1 MSKNIVLCGF
11 MGSGKTTVG
20 RLLAKRLLAGFID
33 LDEAIEQQEE
43 RSIPTI
49 FAEEGEDYF
58 RSLEHAVLGKALR
71 GELPAGLLTP
81 RAFTV
86 LAAGGGTFM
95 REDNVALL
103 REDGAIVIYLSTD
116 FDVCYERIRESNRPI
131 VMRSTREELHALYEK
146 RHKIYADICTT
157 QMYNHAS
164 PNAVVENIISVIS
177 PFSIQK
183 L

>member
-20 RLLAKRLLAGFID
+20 RLLARRLLAGFVD

-49 FAEEGEDYF
+49 FAEEGEAYF
-58 RSLEHAVLGKALR
+58 RSLEHTMLQKALR
-71 GELPAGLLTP
+71 GELHTGPLP
-81 RAFTV
+81 SRAFTV
-86 LAAGGGTFM
+86 IAAGGGTFM
-95 REDNVALL
+95 QKDNAALL

-116 FDVCYERIRESNRPI
+116 FDICYERIRGSNRPI
-131 VMRSTREELHALYEK
+131 VMRSTREELRALYEK
-146 RHKIYADICTT
+146 RHKIYADICTM
-157 QMYNHAS
+157 QLYNHAS
-164 PNAVVENIISVIS
+164 PNAVVDNIISVIN